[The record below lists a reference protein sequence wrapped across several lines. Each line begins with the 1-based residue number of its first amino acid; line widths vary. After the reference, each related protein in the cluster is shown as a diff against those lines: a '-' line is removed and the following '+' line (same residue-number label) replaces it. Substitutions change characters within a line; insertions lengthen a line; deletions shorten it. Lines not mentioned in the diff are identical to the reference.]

1 MISWSDEESVEGD
14 WGNEGTNGFA
24 GAVAGAGV
32 AGAGFAAALGAAAG
46 DWAEV
51 VVKKIWTVN
60 IRSEKKIICFILLVS
75 LSVFGKIQ
83 MIGKILL
90 LCVWCVV

>member
-1 MISWSDEESVEGD
+1 MMSWPEDESDEGG

-46 DWAEV
+46 DWAEE
-51 VVKKIWTVN
+51 VVKKIWAKSTKSV
-60 IRSEKKIICFILLVS
+60 KKMICFIFLFVIE
-75 LSVFGKIQ
+75 FGRN
-83 MIGKILL
+83 
-90 LCVWCVV
+90 